1 MGDFNA
7 DYNRQNRFDSRF
19 RSFLQNNNLKF
30 IRTNNSIKHTYVKGS
45 YKALLDYILIP
56 SILIHAIS
64 NSEIIMDD
72 TNLSDHLPISSFLTC
87 SSDYI
92 FQSHLS
98 SNSKISEFIELAPN
112 LNNIEV
118 KDKFIQK
125 VKENLSNY
133 NSKDMTDMSN
143 KQ

>member
-1 MGDFNA
+1 
-7 DYNRQNRFDSRF
+7 
-19 RSFLQNNNLKF
+19 
-30 IRTNNSIKHTYVKGS
+30 
-45 YKALLDYILIP
+45 
-56 SILIHAIS
+56 
-64 NSEIIMDD
+64 MDD